1 MTAMATTARVPALG
15 RTARTFGYQTAA
27 ELRRHLRAPDFA
39 IAAIALPVVFYL
51 MFGAPRAA
59 EPIPGGG
66 TVGGYLIVAFAV
78 YGVLSVGLFGIGATI
93 TEERG
98 RGDLRLVR
106 ATPLPGAAYLGA
118 KIVFVVAA
126 AAVITVLLGVCGIL
140 TGAGMSLS
148 AWAGASLVLVASE
161 VALVPLGFLV
171 GFLARPGSAAAV
183 SLLILMPLSL
193 AAGVFM
199 PVSELPS
206 IVRPIAELTPTYHA
220 AELARWA
227 GGVATTG
234 VPLTDAAWVAGWAAI
249 GTAVVVIAYRRFV
262 GRQFA

>member
-1 MTAMATTARVPALG
+1 
-15 RTARTFGYQTAA
+15 
-27 ELRRHLRAPDFA
+27 
-39 IAAIALPVVFYL
+39 
-51 MFGAPRAA
+51 
-59 EPIPGGG
+59 
-66 TVGGYLIVAFAV
+66 
-78 YGVLSVGLFGIGATI
+78 
-93 TEERG
+93 
-98 RGDLRLVR
+98 
-106 ATPLPGAAYLGA
+106 
-118 KIVFVVAA
+118 
-126 AAVITVLLGVCGIL
+126 
-140 TGAGMSLS
+140 
-148 AWAGASLVLVASE
+148 
-161 VALVPLGFLV
+161 GFLV